1 MSQYE
6 EDLHL
11 IWGEQVSL
19 LQVKDVTH
27 HYTARK
33 LFKWKAP
40 SKQVLSNVSFSIEE
54 GACLG
59 MIGPSGAGKS
69 TLGKV
74 MLGLERPQSGQI
86 FFKVMI
92 YIKPS
97 NPSGGKSAATFKLF
111 FKTHILPSTRE

>member
-1 MSQYE
+1 MKE
-6 EDLHL
+6 
-11 IWGEQVSL
+11 
-19 LQVKDVTH
+19 VTH

-33 LFKWKAP
+33 LFKWKIQ

-59 MIGPSGAGKS
+59 MVGPSGAGKS

-86 FFKVMI
+86 FFKDMI
-92 YIKPS
+92 SIKQIS
-97 NPSGGKSAATFKLF
+97 QSGGKSAATFKLF
-111 FKTHILPSTRE
+111 FKTPILPSTRE

>member
-1 MSQYE
+1 M
-6 EDLHL
+6 
-11 IWGEQVSL
+11 SL

-59 MIGPSGAGKS
+59 M
-69 TLGKV
+69 
-74 MLGLERPQSGQI
+74 
-86 FFKVMI
+86 
-92 YIKPS
+92 
-97 NPSGGKSAATFKLF
+97 
-111 FKTHILPSTRE
+111 